1 MSEEDLNL
9 DENKKLKELSES
21 NGRKPLNKI
30 FKCSKCN
37 RISLLIP
44 SNISN
49 KIIKFCGIEKMAEVI
64 SLTDLK
70 YMKNIK
76 PPKKRDSSKEPII
89 KKDNLSSDEFICP
102 LHAKHFINYCG
113 DCSKDICYTCS
124 KEHIN
129 HNLVFFSKF
138 LPTKRDIRE
147 GNKILSEMKND
158 LKKFIQNSNDIIK
171 SCENLISIKE
181 EILKAL
187 NSVDLE
193 RINFYSIM
201 NCKNMLKIKIQ
212 LNDKLYNIINP
223 LTKENSNLLKSIKY
237 NYEKQIKLFST
248 KDSSGTDFFNKTFL
262 YQKDFN
268 QINKINIFNN
278 FDLYQK
284 FEEILKNTYEFGDEK
299 NNNKFVKDIKVSTDP
314 KTKKSKMLENNIYD
328 IHIHQK
334 NVLNLQIK
342 SNLSIPIVN
351 KFEQNNNANKN
362 KNKTNIIENND
373 NKDNKDNKDNESLEE
388 CNYVKEIHL
397 DKDQDDEI
405 IEKEPSKSPKNP
417 YISEYDKSSIM
428 NDKEIYDIINLV
440 SKKLNKKVKKLYLCY
455 RATKDGDKAENFH
468 KKCDYIVDT
477 IILIQTK
484 KNKKFGG
491 FSTQSWDISTEQM
504 WKKDNQAF
512 IFSLNKYENKCYGI
526 VNSERALFCHK
537 KCGPIFGNGEIF
549 VPDNFFTN
557 VSTCLKYNTVYESK
571 EHIFPLNGEKE
582 FYIKDMEAY
591 KIDFE
596 Q

>member
-9 DENKKLKELSES
+9 DRNKKLKELSES
-21 NGRKPLNKI
+21 NGKRPLNII
-30 FKCSKCN
+30 FKCSQCN
-37 RISLLIP
+37 RIPLLIP

-64 SLTDLK
+64 SLTDLLN
-70 YMKNIK
+70 MINIK
-76 PPKKRDSSKEPII
+76 PPKKRDLSKEPII

-102 LHAKHFINYCG
+102 LHAKHFINYCS

-171 SCENLISIKE
+171 SCENLIFIKE
-181 EILKAL
+181 KILNAL

-193 RINFYSIM
+193 KINFYSIM

-248 KDSSGTDFFNKTFL
+248 KDNSGTDFFNKGFL

-278 FDLYQK
+278 FDLYQN
-284 FEEILKNTYEFGDEK
+284 FEKILESTYEIGDEK
-299 NNNKFVKDIKVSTDP
+299 KNNKFIKDIKDSTD
-314 KTKKSKMLENNIYD
+314 TKNKKNKMLENNIYD

-351 KFEQNNNANKN
+351 KFEQNKNANKN
-362 KNKTNIIENND
+362 KNKANIIENNH
-373 NKDNKDNKDNESLEE
+373 NKDNESLEE

-405 IEKEPSKSPKNP
+405 IEKEPNKSIKNP

-428 NDKEIYDIINLV
+428 NDKEIFDIINLV

-468 KKCDYIVDT
+468 KKCDYIVDI

-491 FSTQSWDISTEQM
+491 FSTQSWDINTEQM
-504 WKKDNQAF
+504 WKKDDQAF
-512 IFSLNKYENKCYGI
+512 IFSINKYENKCYGI

-557 VSTCLKYNTVYESK
+557 ASTCLEYNTIYESK
-571 EHIFPLNGEKE
+571 GNTFPLNGEKE

-591 KIDFE
+591 KIDFG